1 MVQFSGWVPRE
12 SIVHRYHGADVFVLP
27 SFGEGMPNVVLE
39 AMSCGLP
46 VVATAVAGSAELV
59 RDGVNG
65 LLVPPA
71 DVPALSQA
79 LARLVGDASMRKSM
93 GKQSRLLAQS
103 YDWAFVAE
111 RYDNLSKQVLAGGQ
125 V

>member
-1 MVQFSGWVPRE
+1 M
-12 SIVHRYHGADVFVLP
+12 HRYHGADVFVLP

-65 LLVPPA
+65 LLIYPA

-79 LARLVGDASMRKSM
+79 LGRLVGDASMRKSM

-103 YDWAFVAE
+103 YDWALVAE